1 MIVKQQTKA
10 IVVSL
15 NSKSDLEFFGPCKS
29 LCLDDPVI
37 SDYPFLKLTIE
48 LHPSQ
53 TEEVQDFLENFFES
67 LQDELQLQKTKLVEK
82 QRVVKA
88 IQESTMADT
97 SKEQLLDHIKGM
109 PKMVDL

>member
-1 MIVKQQTKA
+1 MGELVADMIVKQQTKA

-15 NSKSDLEFFGPCKS
+15 NSKS
-29 LCLDDPVI
+29 LCLDDTVI

-53 TEEVQDFLENFFES
+53 TEDIQDFLENFFES

-88 IQESTMADT
+88 IQESTMADN

-109 PKMVDL
+109 